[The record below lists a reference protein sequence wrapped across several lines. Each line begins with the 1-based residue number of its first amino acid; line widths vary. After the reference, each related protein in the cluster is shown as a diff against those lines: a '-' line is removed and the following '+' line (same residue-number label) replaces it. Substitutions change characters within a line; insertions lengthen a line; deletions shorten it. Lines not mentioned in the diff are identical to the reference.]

1 MSQSKRLT
9 SIVFIIAVLTSLL
22 VLLKF
27 YNSSNTIT
35 VNNTQVSQL
44 EMINIHQFHPYS
56 KYLTNKNNDPYF
68 FKKILCEADKLRL
81 SNIVDFDFQKFSDDY
96 IEDAFH
102 NILMDPTDTVC
113 KSKHKI
119 GGGYMVDCKYT
130 DGGKFIC
137 VDEWLKDV
145 VNNECVV
152 FSFGI
157 AKDWTF
163 EDMMDNVGCAVYAF
177 DHRFD
182 YPSKRGR
189 NITFEKLTLAAITN
203 KVKRHDTLSNIL
215 KKYNHQKT
223 KISYLKIDIER
234 RELAGIPIWL
244 SSNAFKNVQ
253 QIAVEIHLNGTKSTV
268 DFFKTLKRLYLE
280 GDYRLVSYEPNGCSH
295 NRNRKRQFYAQSE
308 IVLKKVSKKYKA
320 NEKKYDLIK

>member
-9 SIVFIIAVLTSLL
+9 TFVFIITLFTSLL

-27 YNSSNTIT
+27 YSSPNTIT
-35 VNNTQVSQL
+35 VNNTQLSQF
-44 EMINIHQFHPYS
+44 EMININKFDPYS
-56 KYLTNKNNDPYF
+56 KYLTNKNKDANF

-113 KSKHKI
+113 KSKHRI

-145 VNNECVV
+145 VKNECVV

-163 EDMMDNVGCAVYAF
+163 EDMMDNIGCAVYAF

-182 YPSKRGR
+182 YPPKRGR
-189 NITFEKLTLAAITN
+189 NITFKKLTLAATTN
-203 KVKRHDTLSNIL
+203 KAKLHDTLSNIL

-244 SSNAFKNVQ
+244 SSRALKNVQ
-253 QIAVEIHLNGTKSTV
+253 QIALEIHLNGTKSTV
-268 DFFKTLKRLYLE
+268 EFFKTLKRLYLE

-295 NRNRKRQFYAQSE
+295 NRNRERIFYAQSE
-308 IVLKKVSKKYKA
+308 IVLKKVSKNHKA
-320 NEKKYDLIK
+320 IEKNCDLIK